1 MAAGFFLAVILVLLP
16 FAGERENVISGV
28 VLLAFAFGWASLAIL
43 SVRLTDQPQRWAV
56 VPAGLTALVGTG
68 LLLWPSSVTHDIFG
82 WLWPVAVLVLVGWM
96 VVQSRRHLHTRARAW
111 LLYPLFAVLAL
122 SAIGGMYEMVQER
135 IDRGQHSMPGRLV
148 DVGDHRLHIYC
159 TGTGSP
165 TVILEAGLGEPS
177 TMMAGW
183 IQPDVSQDTRV
194 CVYDRAGR
202 GWSDSAMG
210 TQDGIAVATDLHNL
224 LEQSGEKGPFV
235 LAGHSAGGAYVLNFA
250 NRFPDDVA
258 GIVLLDS
265 MHPEQRS
272 RVGGWE
278 AFYQMFRRASAIL
291 PSLSRIGVGRL
302 IYLDTGA
309 GLPAEAR
316 NEERDFL
323 STARHAR
330 SVRDEFHELPTA
342 LIQAGQLES
351 LGSKPLIVVTADKD
365 AEDGWQPL
373 QDELAALSSNS
384 LHRHI
389 PDATHAMVTEDE
401 HAAKISSQAIRDVV
415 MSVRTA
421 TGLVAP

>member
-1 MAAGFFLAVILVLLP
+1 
-16 FAGERENVISGV
+16 
-28 VLLAFAFGWASLAIL
+28 
-43 SVRLTDQPQRWAV
+43 
-56 VPAGLTALVGTG
+56 
-68 LLLWPSSVTHDIFG
+68 
-82 WLWPVAVLVLVGWM
+82 
-96 VVQSRRHLHTRARAW
+96 
-111 LLYPLFAVLAL
+111 
-122 SAIGGMYEMVQER
+122 
-135 IDRGQHSMPGRLV
+135 
-148 DVGDHRLHIYC
+148 
-159 TGTGSP
+159 
-165 TVILEAGLGEPS
+165 
-177 TMMAGW
+177 
-183 IQPDVSQDTRV
+183 
-194 CVYDRAGR
+194 
-202 GWSDSAMG
+202 MG